1 MAGEPVGFD
10 VLVSDAA
17 WSDLAGLQ
25 FPYQLRFLPALDRL
39 LDDPTIDNS
48 LVEDLSDVADAPG
61 EYVLLFRDLM
71 LFYDM
76 LNPLVAEVVAVRSRH
91 G

>member
-10 VLVSDAA
+10 VPVPDAA

-25 FPYQLRFLPALDRL
+25 FPYQLRFLSALDRL
-39 LDDPTIDNS
+39 LDDPTIDNP
-48 LVEDLSDVADAPG
+48 LVEDLSGDVNAPG

-76 LNPLVAEVVAVRSRH
+76 LNPLVAEVVAVRSRR

>member
-1 MAGEPVGFD
+1 MTGEPVGFD
-10 VLVSDAA
+10 VLVSEAA

-25 FPYQLRFLPALDRL
+25 FAYQLRFLPALDRL
-39 LDDPTIDNS
+39 LDDPTIDNP
-48 LVEDLSDVADAPG
+48 LVEDLSDDANAPS

-76 LNPLVAEVVAVRSRH
+76 LNPLVAEVVAVRSRRS
-91 G
+91 

>member
-1 MAGEPVGFD
+1 MSEPVGFD

-17 WSDLAGLQ
+17 WSDLTGLP
-25 FPYQLRFLPALDRL
+25 FPYQLRFLLALDWL
-39 LDDPTIDNS
+39 LDNPTIDNP
-48 LVEDLSDVADAPG
+48 LVEDLSGDASAPG
-61 EYVLLFRDLM
+61 EYMLLFRDLM

-76 LNPLVAEVVAVRSRH
+76 PNPLVAEVAAVRSRH